1 MATLFLSQT
10 IRTEEDKQFSDI
22 LNTVDANKGESKL
35 LFSSLS
41 VLEQYKQV
49 SEVINSVEVNKQ
61 DVRRKSMKAIMQES
75 VFHGAGW
82 MGNNFIA

>member
-22 LNTVDANKGESKL
+22 LNTVDASKGESKV
-35 LFSSLS
+35 LFSSLT

-49 SEVINSVEVNKQ
+49 SEVIQSVELEHKPTK
-61 DVRRKSMKAIMQES
+61 KSMKSLMQQS
-75 VFHGAGW
+75 FFHGKSW